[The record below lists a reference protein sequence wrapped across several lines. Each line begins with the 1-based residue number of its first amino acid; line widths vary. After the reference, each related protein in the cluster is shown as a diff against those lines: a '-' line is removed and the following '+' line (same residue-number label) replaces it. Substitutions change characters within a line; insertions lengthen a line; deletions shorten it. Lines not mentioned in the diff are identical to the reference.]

1 MRRPSSGGETRQ
13 TQQSTTSE
21 TTLVSVRGHI
31 FHLQFSYVLVVRLAV
46 RSEETLVTDEVC
58 LALPKWLKRPLD
70 YTSEMGVVSESK
82 GLLQQVRGYGKPV
95 LLGDSLLDGARII
108 AIDRVVKHLMQ
119 KR

>member
-21 TTLVSVRGHI
+21 TTLVSVRDHI

-46 RSEETLVTDEVC
+46 RSEETLVTDEVR

-70 YTSEMGVVSESK
+70 YTSEMG
-82 GLLQQVRGYGKPV
+82 L
-95 LLGDSLLDGARII
+95 
-108 AIDRVVKHLMQ
+108 
-119 KR
+119 

>member
-21 TTLVSVRGHI
+21 TTLVSIRDHI
-31 FHLQFSYVLVVRLAV
+31 FHLQFSYVSVVRLAV
-46 RSEETLVTDEVC
+46 RSEETLVTEVC
-58 LALPKWLKRPLD
+58 LVAEEISGLYLRD
-70 YTSEMGVVSESK
+70 GVLSESK
-82 GLLQQVRGYGKPV
+82 GLLQHVRGYGKPV

-108 AIDRVVKHLMQ
+108 AIDRVAKHLMQ